1 MYKRQPLLQP
11 LFPGGLMPAVYR
23 LDGASSVGLGLLTH
37 GWCGVVGLPELSVE
51 AARQWGVELSRL
63 VLVPD
68 PGNWLE
74 TVATLIEG
82 LDVVLAAAPPT
93 LPMTAERRLTARLRS
108 RGSALV
114 VLGPWSNP
122 AARIDVRTIGWQGL
136 GQGYGCLSAQELEVT
151 VVRHHHNRSV
161 RLVRT
166 GTGVHSAEESAD
178 VC

>member
-1 MYKRQPLLQP
+1 M
-11 LFPGGLMPAVYR
+11 
-23 LDGASSVGLGLLTH
+23 LTH